1 MREVIKAAAAAVKA
15 NNDLVEA
22 LIALLNAPQGANGAK
37 PVEMPDTSSEPAPTA
52 PQGADSGA
60 DDAPDILRV
69 QAALVDLAKA
79 KGRAAAAE
87 VLMGHGANKLPDLK
101 PDQYASVID
110 DAFKRMGA

>member
-52 PQGADSGA
+52 PQGAESGA
-60 DDAPDILRV
+60 DAPDILRV